1 MILTCFHDH
10 QWAYRVNLG
19 IIDRRSPSF
28 TDRETNMQS
37 FENLKKLVNEAEDD
51 LKKGFGGNKAAKV
64 RSRKK
69 MQEIKAAAQQIR
81 EELLDA
87 ADPADKKPGEADD

>member
-1 MILTCFHDH
+1 
-10 QWAYRVNLG
+10 
-19 IIDRRSPSF
+19 
-28 TDRETNMQS
+28 MQT

-87 ADPADKKPGEADD
+87 GDPADKKPGAAED